1 MYCTVNIFPITPV
14 NNYTNLGLIING
26 LNINFKGSLRVYD
39 VNIGLE

>member
-26 LNINFKGSLRVYD
+26 LNINLKVSLLIRN
-39 VNIGLE
+39 VNIGFE